1 MEGDYDNYNCSIQ
14 YGCVGNLA
22 GTSFAAPRWAG
33 FMALVNQQAVEAG
46 TAPSGGVGFFN
57 PAIYPIGKGSSYDS
71 DFHDITIGNNDTG
84 TSPSGLALLLA
95 TIWLRDGEAR
105 PGRA

>member
-1 MEGDYDNYNCSIQ
+1 MNATDVYFCSF
-14 YGCVGNLA
+14 GSCSDSG
-22 GTSFAAPRWAG
+22 GTSASSPLWAG

-46 TAPSGGVGFFN
+46 TAPSGGVGFLN